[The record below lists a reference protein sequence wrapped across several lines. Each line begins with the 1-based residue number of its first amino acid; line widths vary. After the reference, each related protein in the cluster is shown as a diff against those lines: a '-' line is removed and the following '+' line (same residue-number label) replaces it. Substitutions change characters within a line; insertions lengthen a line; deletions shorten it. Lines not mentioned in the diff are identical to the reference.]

1 MAEDTTRKALDAKA
15 YEALIKK
22 ERRANSAWN
31 KLRRNKSAM
40 LGLIIAVLLV
50 IMAVFSPLIATHDPN
65 EQSIADAYKKPGE
78 DGHIFGTDE
87 YGRDLFSRIVYGS
100 RISIIVAVGS
110 TLVGGAIGLVIGLIA
125 GYNGG
130 VIDSVNMRFIDAM
143 SAFPYILLSILL
155 MTIMGTGLV
164 NVTFAI
170 GFCSVPGYARIVRGQ
185 VHVVKNK
192 EFCNAIRVLGASNA
206 RLITRHI
213 LPNVISQVIV
223 YSTLSIAG
231 AITFEATLSYLGLG
245 ISPPTASWGT
255 ILCGG
260 HECLRS
266 APHIA
271 TISGLFILI
280 TVVGFNI
287 LGDGI
292 RDVLDP
298 KMKR

>member
-1 MAEDTTRKALDAKA
+1 MAEDTARKALDSKA

-22 ERRANSAWN
+22 ERKANNVWN

-40 LGLIIAVLLV
+40 LGLFIATLLV

-65 EQSIADAYKKPGE
+65 TQDIRNAYAKPGV

-110 TLVGGAIGLVIGLIA
+110 TFVGGALGLVVGLIA
-125 GYNGG
+125 GYSGG
-130 VIDSVNMRFIDAM
+130 VIDSINMRVMDAM

-155 MTIMGTGLV
+155 MTIMGTGLL

-192 EFCNAIRVLGASNA
+192 EFCDAIRVLGAGNA
-206 RLITRHI
+206 RLIIRHI

-223 YSTLSIAG
+223 YSTLSVAG

-260 HECLRS
+260 RECLRT

-271 TISGLFILI
+271 TISGLFILV
-280 TVVGFNI
+280 TVVGFNL

>member
-1 MAEDTTRKALDAKA
+1 MAEETKRKALDSQA

-22 ERRANSAWN
+22 ERRANNVWN

-40 LGLIIAVLLV
+40 AGLVIAVLLV
-50 IMAVFSPLIATHDPN
+50 IMAVFAPLIATHDPN
-65 EQSIADAYKKPGE
+65 VQNIKGAYAKPGV

-87 YGRDLFSRIVYGS
+87 YGRDLFSRIVYGA

-110 TLVGGAIGLVIGLIA
+110 TFVGGIIGLII
-125 GYNGG
+125 GLISGFKGG
-130 VIDSVNMRFIDAM
+130 IVDSASMRVIDAM

-155 MTIMGTGLV
+155 MTIMGQGLL

-170 GFCSVPGYARIVRGQ
+170 GFCSIPGYARIVRGQ

-192 EFCNAIRVLGASNA
+192 EFCNAIRVMGASDI
-206 RLITRHI
+206 RLILKHI

-223 YSTLSIAG
+223 YSTLSVAG

-255 ILCGG
+255 ILSGG
-260 HECLRS
+260 RECLRT

-271 TISGLFILI
+271 TISGLFILV
-280 TVVGFNI
+280 TVIGFNL